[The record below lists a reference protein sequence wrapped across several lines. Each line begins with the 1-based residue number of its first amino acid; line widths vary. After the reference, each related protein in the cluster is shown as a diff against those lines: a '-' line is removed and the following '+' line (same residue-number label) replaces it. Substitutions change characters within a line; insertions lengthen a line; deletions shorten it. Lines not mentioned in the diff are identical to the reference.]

1 MPEKRNY
8 KYDPEEEEEAGY
20 ASLWDVLMGFTS
32 PAKRPWVRIPGQR
45 PHSMHIVTLHEI
57 VHCNLFSFTTVGN
70 IQQFLSLVLMEQDLD
85 EELQGRIEDMLK
97 FSIHTTRFVHDGC
110 ATYTSMLQAK
120 LFGPTVSA
128 SDIQAVPA
136 YYVGAMEFFD
146 DYLKPILVSEESKIV
161 LNQAVTRFALSP
173 NIYELFKNFWDI
185 SSKWNDVL
193 STILNRCVKLL
204 SIFSDKVISKSFAID
219 YERFVRSLHGGKVN
233 KTSPD
238 EAALQELFWLFRFF
252 KSQLPEL
259 DIFPPDRIPESAL
272 IAKAWERQLRSKG
285 IKTDKIAPEIVTRED
300 VETSVVVRP
309 PQDNLQVKNMIRMP
323 SPEWLRNFEP
333 NAAIFTQLY
342 IHRETAPFVFEEAEK
357 VYVQRGEAYARL
369 HLASISTGNEIFVN
383 WHNIHFY
390 TIETWPKV
398 VETLLPIDGPLTWLC
413 LWEEELDECVS
424 SGIIEKLKQFTNP
437 VVGLVCSND
446 LRSLESLIAK
456 WGETIEGI
464 TSIELMDCEPLFI
477 IINIPMYK
485 LLLVAPTVRAT
496 EALLCKRLLGEAG
509 WSTMNPLGWGK
520 EELRQ
525 KWCVL
530 LYGIAGWAF

>member
-1 MPEKRNY
+1 MHGEEKYRYN
-8 KYDPEEEEEAGY
+8 PEEEEEAGY
-20 ASLWDVLMGFTS
+20 ASLCDVLMGFTS

-70 IQQFLSLVLMEQDLD
+70 IQQFLSLVLMEQGLD

-97 FSIHTTRFVHDGC
+97 FSTHTTRFVHDGC

-128 SDIQAVPA
+128 NDIQAVPA

-185 SSKWNDVL
+185 SSKWNDVF
-193 STILNRCVKLL
+193 STTLDRCVKLL
-204 SIFSDKVISKSFAID
+204 SIFSDKAISKSFAID

-233 KTSPD
+233 KTSPY

-333 NAAIFTQLY
+333 NAAIFAQLY
-342 IHRETAPFVFEEAEK
+342 IHRETTPFVFEEAKK

-383 WHNIHFY
+383 WHNKHFY

-413 LWEEELDECVS
+413 L
-424 SGIIEKLKQFTNP
+424 
-437 VVGLVCSND
+437 
-446 LRSLESLIAK
+446 
-456 WGETIEGI
+456 
-464 TSIELMDCEPLFI
+464 
-477 IINIPMYK
+477 
-485 LLLVAPTVRAT
+485 
-496 EALLCKRLLGEAG
+496 
-509 WSTMNPLGWGK
+509 
-520 EELRQ
+520 
-525 KWCVL
+525 
-530 LYGIAGWAF
+530 